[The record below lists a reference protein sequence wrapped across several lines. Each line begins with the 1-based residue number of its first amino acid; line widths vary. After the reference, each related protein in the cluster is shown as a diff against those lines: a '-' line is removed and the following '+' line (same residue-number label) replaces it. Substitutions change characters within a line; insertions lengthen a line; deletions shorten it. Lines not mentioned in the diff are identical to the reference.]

1 MMIIIDNIHL
11 SYGDKKIL
19 KGISLEIEQ
28 GEVIALIGP
37 SGSGKTTL
45 LRCLNALSI
54 PNKGSITINNYTV
67 DFNEK
72 TLKNSLSTLRQNTGM
87 VFQEFHLFPHK
98 TALQNIM
105 EGLVTVKKL
114 GKTEAEKIALKL
126 LEKVGLVDK
135 KDSYKSQLS
144 GGQQQRIA
152 IARALAMDPKV
163 ILFDEPTSAL
173 DIELVN
179 DVLKVIKELSIE
191 GMTMLIVTHE
201 IKFASEIANRMIFM
215 DDGHIIEQGDPKK
228 LLNTPTHQRLK
239 QFLSL
244 IE

>member
-1 MMIIIDNIHL
+1 MVSIDNIHL
-11 SYGDKKIL
+11 SYGDKEIL
-19 KGISLEIEQ
+19 KGISLDIEQ

-37 SGSGKTTL
+37 SGSGKTSL
-45 LRCLNALSI
+45 LRCLNALSM
-54 PNKGSITINNYTV
+54 PSKGRVTINDNTV
-67 DFNEK
+67 DFGK
-72 TLKNSLSTLRQNTGM
+72 KVHKSDLTALRQHTGM
-87 VFQEFHLFPHK
+87 VFQAFHLFPHM
-98 TALQNIM
+98 TALQNIR
-105 EGLVTVKKL
+105 EGLLTVKKL
-114 GKTEAEKIALKL
+114 NKGEAEKIALEL
-126 LEKVGLVDK
+126 LEKVGLADK

-179 DVLKVIKELSIE
+179 EVLKVIKELSLE

-201 IKFASEIANRMIFM
+201 IKFASEIADRMIFM
-215 DDGHIIEQGDPKK
+215 DDGQIIEQGDPKK

-244 IE
+244 IEA